1 MRKKGLLFVVL
12 VAVSSIAYCSVAS
25 DEERYHS
32 SIMSAGDEML
42 SVHVNGKDMTD
53 EYINLEQRTKE
64 YIARFLNREC
74 SEIQFKDYCMLE
86 MDGMTVEA
94 EVEGIDYTFLLNI
107 EGELLSVAR
116 SDGKKLR
123 E

>member
-1 MRKKGLLFVVL
+1 MRKKGLLILGLTAAF
-12 VAVSSIAYCSVAS
+12 SITCYSITS
-25 DEERYHS
+25 DEEHYSS
-32 SIMSAGDEML
+32 SIMKTGDEIL
-42 SVHVNGKDMTD
+42 SVFMNGDDVTD
-53 EYINLEQRTKE
+53 KYTGLEQRTKE

-74 SEIQFKDYCMLE
+74 SELEFKDYCMLE
-86 MDGMTVEA
+86 MDGMTIEA
-94 EVEGIDYTFLLNI
+94 DVEGIDYTFLLNI

>member
-1 MRKKGLLFVVL
+1 MRKKWFLILLL
-12 VAVSSIAYCSVAS
+12 VAVTSITYCSNAG
-25 DEERYHS
+25 DEERFS
-32 SIMSAGDEML
+32 SSLIKAGDDVI
-42 SVHVNGKDMTD
+42 SVMVNGEDVTD
-53 EYINLEQRTKE
+53 AYMDLEQSTKE

-74 SEIQFKDYCMLE
+74 SELEFKDYCMLE

-94 EVEGIDYTFLLNI
+94 EVDGIDYTFLLNI

>member
-25 DEERYHS
+25 DEERYS
-32 SIMSAGDEML
+32 SFIMRAGDEIL
-42 SVHVNGKDMTD
+42 NVQVNGKDVTD
-53 EYINLEQRTKE
+53 GYMDLEQRTKE

-74 SEIQFKDYCMLE
+74 TELEFKDYCMLE

-107 EGELLSVAR
+107 DGELLSVAR